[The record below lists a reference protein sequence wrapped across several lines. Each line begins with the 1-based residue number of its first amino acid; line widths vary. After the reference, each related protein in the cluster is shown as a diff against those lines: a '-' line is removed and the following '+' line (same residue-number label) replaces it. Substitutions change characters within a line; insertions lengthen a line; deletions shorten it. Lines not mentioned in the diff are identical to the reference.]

1 MTLVAWICAGCG
13 DFGILRADEK
23 KIFENGVVCPQCK
36 NGDADWVVLGETG
49 KRRASKFLAHGL
61 DVNGKV

>member
-1 MTLVAWICAGCG
+1 MTLVVWICAGCG
-13 DFGILRADEK
+13 DFGVVRADEG
-23 KIFENGVVCPQCK
+23 KIFDDGVKCPQCK
-36 NGDADWVVLGETG
+36 NEDTDWVVLGEVG